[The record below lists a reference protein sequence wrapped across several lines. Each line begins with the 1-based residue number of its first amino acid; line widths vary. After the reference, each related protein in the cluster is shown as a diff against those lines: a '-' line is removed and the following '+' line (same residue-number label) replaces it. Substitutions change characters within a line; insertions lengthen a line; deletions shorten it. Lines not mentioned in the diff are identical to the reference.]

1 MQNLLTII
9 IPTYNEEYYIVDTL
23 FAITKQVGSKGVR
36 IIIADAGSTDRTV
49 ECCNKIKNAFDLN
62 LEVIKGGLPAIGRNN
77 GAKLAITPYV
87 LFLDAD
93 VKFTCNTAIRK
104 ALTYLVFLGYYMVS
118 TTPVYKGEP
127 DWRAMLMF
135 IINKYATIILSKIR
149 PFAIGGFTMVYK
161 PFFDDIGGY
170 SEEVKQ
176 AEDWLLSS
184 QVPVSKFKLIP
195 GLMTQDNRR
204 FKKYGYLN
212 MIKLIRRN
220 WLNRNN
226 LDYFKEDQGYWD

>member
-1 MQNLLTII
+1 MQNLLTIV

-36 IIIADAGSTDRTV
+36 IIIADAGSTDKTIR
-49 ECCNKIKNAFDLN
+49 CCNEIKNAFDLN
-62 LEVIKGGLPAIGRNN
+62 LEIIKGGLPSIGRNN
-77 GAKLAITPYV
+77 GAKLVTTPYV

-93 VKFTCNTAIRK
+93 VKFTSDTAIIK
-104 ALTYLVFLGYYMVS
+104 ALTYLVFLGYHMVS

-127 DWRAMLMF
+127 DWRATLMF
-135 IINKYATIILSKIR
+135 IINKYATMILSKIR

-161 PFFDDIGGY
+161 PFFDSIGGY
-170 SEEVKQ
+170 NEEVKQ

-184 QVPVSKFKLIP
+184 QVPTYLFKLIP

-220 WLNRNN
+220 WLNRDN